1 MTLIHTVHLLQR
13 LQGKLDSLPV
23 ADIAHKLLKLEGGPG
38 CTSSL
43 LGSKHIVCW
52 GFEDML
58 RPNVDDSNGEDKDKE
73 KETKGMNHWNWPQL
87 LLSFFLKRKSKVGHI
102 DHD

>member
-1 MTLIHTVHLLQR
+1 M
-13 LQGKLDSLPV
+13 
-23 ADIAHKLLKLEGGPG
+23 ADIVHKLLKLEGGPG

-58 RPNVDDSNGEDKDKE
+58 RPTAGDQKSGEDKDKDKE
-73 KETKGMNHWNWPQL
+73 KGRLTL
-87 LLSFFLKRKSKVGHI
+87 FFVL
-102 DHD
+102 